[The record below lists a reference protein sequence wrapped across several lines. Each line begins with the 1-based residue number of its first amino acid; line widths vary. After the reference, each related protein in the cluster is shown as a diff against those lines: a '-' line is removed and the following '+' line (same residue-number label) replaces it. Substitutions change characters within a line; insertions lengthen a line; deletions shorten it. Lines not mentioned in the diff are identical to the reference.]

1 MSDEIVKYSNQ
12 FNNQALRKFTALDLD
27 LLMAI
32 ASRVRDKGT
41 DEVAFTFEELKRL
54 AGLQRNMT
62 NDEFAK
68 QIANVNRRLLALNFE
83 FQNEEHDIIQF
94 ALFAGF
100 VTSPTKRTLTV
111 SVNSR
116 FSFLLND
123 LTSQFTR
130 FELAEFTAL
139 RSSYAKECYR
149 RLKQYRQTGVWKVSL
164 EDFRRL
170 LDVPKSYRPSEI
182 NKYVLKPIEE
192 ELGPLLNLK
201 VHRKYLKKK
210 PGRGRASLVG
220 FEFEFDPEK
229 VPGGAPAPRVELS
242 GSVVTDEARK
252 SLRDVS
258 KTPVPDLSVPGEGP
272 ALDPDT
278 QAFLDAHGGHGFAG
292 AEGVC
297 LRLAECCV
305 MVCESPSGLALGRA
319 GCRLA
324 AVSHRPDGQGR
335 EDDVR
340 GDGMHRRCET
350 DGDDRHQQI
359 KIERGELAAERARAE
374 LDAYKAAHDGLT
386 PFEVARR
393 SHDSQ
398 AMPDDRME
406 PGIEPTLF

>member
-1 MSDEIVKYSNQ
+1 MSQNVVSLALSAEQVEAVNKALDVLEKNLSGLISLSVEERSE
-12 FNNQALRKFTALDLD
+12 LRKMGPKSA
-27 LLMAI
+27 M
-32 ASRVRDKGT
+32 
-41 DEVAFTFEELKRL
+41 L
-54 AGLQRNMT
+54 ARKAYDVMVQ
-62 NDEFAK
+62 
-68 QIANVNRRLLALNFE
+68 
-83 FQNEEHDIIQF
+83 
-94 ALFAGF
+94 
-100 VTSPTKRTLTV
+100 SPEILPG
-111 SVNSR
+111 S
-116 FSFLLND
+116 
-123 LTSQFTR
+123 

-292 AEGVC
+292 AEGYV
-297 LRLAECCV
+297 
-305 MVCESPSGLALGRA
+305 SDWPS
-319 GCRLA
+319 A
-324 AVSHRPDGQGR
+324 A
-335 EDDVR
+335 
-340 GDGMHRRCET
+340 
-350 DGDDRHQQI
+350 
-359 KIERGELAAERARAE
+359 
-374 LDAYKAAHDGLT
+374 
-386 PFEVARR
+386 
-393 SHDSQ
+393 
-398 AMPDDRME
+398 
-406 PGIEPTLF
+406 

>member
-1 MSDEIVKYSNQ
+1 MSNEIVKYSNQ
-12 FNNQALRKFTALDLD
+12 FNAQALRKFTALDLD

-32 ASRVRDKGT
+32 AARVRDKEI
-41 DEVAFTFEELKRL
+41 DEVTFTFEELRQL
-54 AGLQRNMT
+54 AHVKKNLTDKELAARIVEV
-62 NDEFAK
+62 ND
-68 QIANVNRRLLALNFE
+68 RLLACRFRFQDDSRTVQFTLFSGFE
-83 FQNEEHDIIQF
+83 TDWKTRKLLV
-94 ALFAGF
+94 A
-100 VTSPTKRTLTV
+100 
-111 SVNSR
+111 VNPR

-139 RSSYAKECYR
+139 KSSYAKETYR

-292 AEGVC
+292 AEGYV
-297 LRLAECCV
+297 
-305 MVCESPSGLALGRA
+305 SDWPS
-319 GCRLA
+319 A
-324 AVSHRPDGQGR
+324 A
-335 EDDVR
+335 
-340 GDGMHRRCET
+340 
-350 DGDDRHQQI
+350 
-359 KIERGELAAERARAE
+359 
-374 LDAYKAAHDGLT
+374 
-386 PFEVARR
+386 
-393 SHDSQ
+393 
-398 AMPDDRME
+398 
-406 PGIEPTLF
+406 

>member
-1 MSDEIVKYSNQ
+1 MSNEIVKYSNQ

-170 LDVPKSYRPSEI
+170 LDVPESYQTRDL
-182 NKYVLKPIEE
+182 NKRVLKPIQD
-192 ELGPLLNLK
+192 ELGPLLNLV
-201 VHRKYLKKK
+201 VHKKFHK
-210 PGRGRASLVG
+210 KGIGRGGRSLVG
-220 FEFEFDPEK
+220 LEFEFDPER
-229 VPGGAPAPRVELS
+229 VPGGVSAPRVELS
-242 GSVVTDEARK
+242 PGVVADAARK
-252 SLRDVS
+252 SLRDAARA
-258 KTPVPDLSVPGEGP
+258 DER
-272 ALDPDT
+272 
-278 QAFLDAHGGHGFAG
+278 
-292 AEGVC
+292 AE
-297 LRLAECCV
+297 AERRR
-305 MVCESPSGLALGRA
+305 EENLK
-319 GCRLA
+319 
-324 AVSHRPDGQGR
+324 AVA
-335 EDDVR
+335 E
-340 GDGMHRRCET
+340 
-350 DGDDRHQQI
+350 
-359 KIERGELAAERARAE
+359 ERARRGGSMLMHAME
-374 LDAYKAAHDGLT
+374 SC
-386 PFEVARR
+386 PMR
-393 SHDSQ
+393 S
-398 AMPDDRME
+398 
-406 PGIEPTLF
+406 

>member
-1 MSDEIVKYSNQ
+1 MANEIVKYSNQ

-139 RSSYAKECYR
+139 KSSYAKETYR

-164 EDFRRL
+164 EEFRRL
-170 LDVPKSYRPSEI
+170 LDVPKSYRTCDLNER
-182 NKYVLKPIEE
+182 VLKPIQA
-192 ELGPLLNLK
+192 ELGELLGLRIHK
-201 VHRKYLKKK
+201 KYAKRG
-210 PGRGRASLVG
+210 GRGRSSLVG

-229 VPGGAPAPRVELS
+229 VPGGVSAPRVELS
-242 GSVVTDEARK
+242 PGVVADAARK
-252 SLRDVS
+252 SLRDAARA
-258 KTPVPDLSVPGEGP
+258 DER
-272 ALDPDT
+272 
-278 QAFLDAHGGHGFAG
+278 
-292 AEGVC
+292 AE
-297 LRLAECCV
+297 AERRR
-305 MVCESPSGLALGRA
+305 EENLK
-319 GCRLA
+319 
-324 AVSHRPDGQGR
+324 AVA
-335 EDDVR
+335 E
-340 GDGMHRRCET
+340 
-350 DGDDRHQQI
+350 
-359 KIERGELAAERARAE
+359 ERARRGGSMLMHAP
-374 LDAYKAAHDGLT
+374 DA
-386 PFEVARR
+386 ARAV
-393 SHDSQ
+393 DV
-398 AMPDDRME
+398 P
-406 PGIEPTLF
+406 LFD